1 MDHTVHIN
9 GTTVHAA
16 STHLGP
22 APIDWHLTN
31 LAVVVRPLVAY
42 APTMQCVCHINP
54 TGVITPRINLKG
66 RNGRKYAEEHF
77 SLEVCTSQIEDLLT
91 QLAAS

>member
-1 MDHTVHIN
+1 
-9 GTTVHAA
+9 
-16 STHLGP
+16 
-22 APIDWHLTN
+22 
-31 LAVVVRPLVAY
+31 
-42 APTMQCVCHINP
+42 MQCVCHINP